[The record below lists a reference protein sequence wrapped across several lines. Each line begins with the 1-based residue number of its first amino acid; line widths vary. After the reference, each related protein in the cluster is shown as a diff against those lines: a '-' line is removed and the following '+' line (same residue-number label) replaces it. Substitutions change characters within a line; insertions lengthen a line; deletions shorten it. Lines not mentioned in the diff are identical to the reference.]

1 MEKIIFGPVTS
12 RRFGQSLGIDLSPA
26 LKQCNFDC
34 VYCELQGAKP
44 VDAMRE
50 VVAVDDII
58 SALKEALVKFP
69 DVDVITLT
77 ANGEPTLY
85 PHLDIL
91 IDKINAL
98 KANHKLLILTN
109 GATIVEPRVRKM
121 LAKLDIV
128 KLSLDCVTPKCFKRI
143 DRPYHDIKIEAIIE
157 AMREFRREYKGLL
170 IIEVLVVKGINDKE
184 EEFENISRV
193 LNEIN
198 PDRVDVGSIDRPP
211 AYKVEGVDSARLREL
226 AHKIE
231 NLNVSIA
238 YRKDYTGEMRDFTQ
252 DEILN
257 LLSKRPQSA
266 DDVLSTFSQKSQ
278 NILKNLVKD
287 EVVKIETIAKTTF
300 YRYKM

>member
-58 SALKEALVKFP
+58 TALKEALVKFP

-85 PHLDIL
+85 PHLDTL
-91 IDKINAL
+91 IDRINAL
-98 KANHKLLILTN
+98 KGNHKLLILTN
-109 GATIVEPRVRKM
+109 GATIVQAQMRKM

-143 DRPYHDIKIEAIIE
+143 DRPYHDINIDTIIE

-193 LNEIN
+193 LNEIK

-266 DDVLSTFSQKSQ
+266 DDVTSTFSQKSQ
-278 NILKNLVKD
+278 NILKNLVSD
-287 EVVKIETIAKTTF
+287 EGKNRNDWKNTVLSI
-300 YRYKM
+300 